1 MNKEVI
7 SMGEDNITVIARN
20 KKARYDFNIEE
31 TYEAG
36 IILKGTE
43 IKSIRNRKVN
53 LKDSFA
59 IVENGELYLYNMH
72 ISPYKEGNRYNHKPE
87 RVRKLLLHKKQI
99 RKLIGYTRQKG
110 YTLVPLSIYIR
121 DNLAKIELA
130 LAKGKNIHDKRR
142 DIAKK
147 TAQREVERAFK
158 DRLKGEYNI

>member
-1 MNKEVI
+1 M
-7 SMGEDNITVIARN
+7 SDNDITIIARN
-20 KKARYDFNIEE
+20 KKAKHDFNIEE

-43 IKSIRNRKVN
+43 IKSIRARKVN

-59 IVENGELYLYNMH
+59 MVESGEVYLYNMH

-121 DNLAKIELA
+121 DNLAKIEIA

-158 DRLKGEYNI
+158 DRLKGKYDI